1 MFPGFEL
8 FGRYITTYQIMAM
21 LGALAAGF
29 FACIQYNKKTKDFL
43 PVLITM
49 LFSALGVLAGG
60 TILYGITN
68 IAHWH
73 IIFEAKDLNG
83 FIVAVATVF
92 GGSVFYG
99 GLLGGIAVAAIVIK
113 RNKYPADLVTDCAA
127 PAVALF
133 HAFGRI
139 GCFLGGCCYG
149 IESDFGFIYE
159 NALVASANG
168 VRRFPVQL
176 FESGFELILF
186 GVLWYFL
193 RKGILKGKLFYLY
206 LLVYPVG
213 RFILEFFRGD
223 EYRGFLFGL
232 STSQN
237 ISIVLIVVVTVI
249 LIVKHFR
256 KQTENNPPETVS
268 E

>member
-8 FGRYITTYQIMAM
+8 FGRYITSYQLMAI
-21 LGALAAGF
+21 LGGFAAGF
-29 FACIQYNKKTKDFL
+29 FACLQYKKKTSDFL
-43 PVLITM
+43 PMLITL
-49 LFSALGVLAGG
+49 LFSVIGVLVGG

-68 IAHWH
+68 IAEWH
-73 IIFEAKDLNG
+73 TIFEVQNLNE

-99 GLLGGIAVAAIVIK
+99 GLLGGMAVAAIVIK
-113 RNKYPADLVTDCAA
+113 RNKYPSELVTDCAA

-159 NALVASANG
+159 NALVTSANG

-186 GVLWYFL
+186 GVLWFML
-193 RKGILKGKLFYLY
+193 HKGILKGKLIYIY

-237 ISIVLIVVVTVI
+237 ISILLIVVVTTT
-249 LIVKHFR
+249 LIVKHFK
-256 KQTENNPPETVS
+256 KQKTVETS
-268 E
+268 ESCSE